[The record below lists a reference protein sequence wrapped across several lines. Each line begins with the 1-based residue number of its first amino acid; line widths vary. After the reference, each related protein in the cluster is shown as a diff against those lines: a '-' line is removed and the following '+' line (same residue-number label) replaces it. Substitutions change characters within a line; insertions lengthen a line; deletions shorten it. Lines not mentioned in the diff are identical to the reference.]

1 MSISNVT
8 VLIPAYK
15 PELRL
20 VGMVRELTAQGT
32 RVVVVD
38 DGSGPE
44 FAGVFATLRLMG
56 NTVILRH
63 VVNLGKGAALKT
75 GLNHIACDACGCV
88 GVVTA
93 DADGQHAVEDVL
105 AVAES
110 LAADP
115 QDLILGVRG
124 FEGELPLRSRVGNAL
139 TRHVMRW
146 IMGQKV
152 SDTQT
157 GLRGIPMAM
166 IPRLLVIPHQGYE
179 FELEMLLVCKYEG
192 IRIREVGIETIY
204 LDGNRSSHFNPLLDS
219 FRIYFVLLRFSFVSL
234 ISAVLDNAVFAAFFT
249 CWPNLGAA
257 QITGRVLATLFN
269 FWGNRNTVF
278 RSREQITRTLP
289 KYLLLVVVSG
299 AMSYGMIRLLTR
311 SGAMEV
317 YWAKILA
324 ETILFFANFVVQRD
338 FVFPRRQQ
346 KLLEKG
352 ACAERH
358 LVQWLVQDPEQADCS
373 CPANMHPEGE
383 RHRIAPGTPKRRSF
397 DGT

>member
-1 MSISNVT
+1 MGRSGVVI
-8 VLIPAYK
+8 LIPAYR
-15 PELRL
+15 PERRL
-20 VGMVRELTAQGT
+20 VDLVQELTDAGA

-44 FAGVFATLRLMG
+44 FAELFAALRRVG
-56 NTVILRH
+56 DTVILRH

-75 GLNHIACDACGCV
+75 GLNHIACDAGDCV

-93 DADGQHAVEDVL
+93 DADGQHSVADVL
-105 AVAES
+105 AVAEA
-110 LAADP
+110 LAANP
-115 QDLILGVRG
+115 HSLILGVRR
-124 FEGELPLRSRVGNAL
+124 FEGDLPLRSRLGNAA
-139 TRHVMRW
+139 TRQLLRW

-157 GLRGIPMAM
+157 GLRGIPLAM
-166 IPRLLVIPHQGYE
+166 IPRLLVIRHQGYE
-179 FELEMLLVCKYEG
+179 YELEMLLVCKYEG
-192 IRIREVGIETIY
+192 IRIREVAIQTIY

-234 ISAVLDNAVFAAFFT
+234 ISAVLDNLVFAAFFM

-257 QITGRVLATLFN
+257 QIAGRVLATLFN

-278 RSREQITRTLP
+278 RSKEQITRTLP

-299 AMSYGMIRLLTR
+299 AMSYGLIRLLTR
-311 SGAMEV
+311 SGAMDV

-338 FVFPRRQQ
+338 FVFPRVPRSV
-346 KLLEKG
+346 G
-352 ACAERH
+352 
-358 LVQWLVQDPEQADCS
+358 VQRETVRGTE
-373 CPANMHPEGE
+373 
-383 RHRIAPGTPKRRSF
+383 PGDIRST
-397 DGT
+397 GP

>member
-1 MSISNVT
+1 MSGSDVII
-8 VLIPAYK
+8 LIPAYK
-15 PELRL
+15 PGPRL
-20 VGMVRELTAQGT
+20 VDFVEALKATDA

-44 FAGVFATLRLMG
+44 FQELFAALRRAGE
-56 NTVILRH
+56 TVILRH

-75 GLNHIACDACGCV
+75 GLNYIACEAADCV

-93 DADGQHAVEDVL
+93 DADGQHTVEDVM

-110 LAADP
+110 LTAHP
-115 QDLILGVRG
+115 QSLILGVRG
-124 FEGELPLRSRVGNAL
+124 FEGDLPLRSRLGNAL

-157 GLRGIPMAM
+157 GLRGIPLEM
-166 IPRLLVIPHQGYE
+166 IPRLVLIPHQGYE

-192 IRIREVGIETIY
+192 IRIRETGIQTIY

-219 FRIYFVLLRFSFVSL
+219 FRIYFVLLRFTFVSL
-234 ISAVLDNAVFAAFFT
+234 ISAVLDNVVFAAAFL
-249 CWPNLGAA
+249 CWPNVAVA
-257 QITGRVLATLFN
+257 QVAGRVLATLFN

-278 RSREQITRTLP
+278 RSKEQVTRTLP
-289 KYLLLVVVSG
+289 KYLLLVAASG
-299 AMSYGMIRLLTR
+299 AMSYGLIQVFSR
-311 SGAMEV
+311 SGVMDV
-317 YWAKILA
+317 YIAKILA

-352 ACAERH
+352 TGSATTT
-358 LVQWLVQDPEQADCS
+358 P
-373 CPANMHPEGE
+373 PAQGPAG
-383 RHRIAPGTPKRRSF
+383 R
-397 DGT
+397 

>member
-1 MSISNVT
+1 MSISGAII
-8 VLIPAYK
+8 LIPAYK
-15 PELRL
+15 PEARL
-20 VGMVRELTAQGT
+20 VGFVRELTAQGA
-32 RVVVVD
+32 RVVVVN

-44 FAGVFATLRLMG
+44 FAGLFEALRRVG
-56 NTVILRH
+56 DTVILNH

-75 GLNHIACDACGCV
+75 GLNHIAYEAGGCV

-93 DADGQHAVEDVL
+93 DADGQHRVADVV
-105 AVAES
+105 AVAEA
-110 LAADP
+110 LVANP
-115 QDLILGVRG
+115 QNLILGVRG
-124 FEGELPLRSRVGNAL
+124 FEGELPLRSRVGNAA
-139 TRHVMRW
+139 TRQIMRW

-157 GLRGIPMAM
+157 GLRGIPLAM

-179 FELEMLLVCKYEG
+179 FELEMLLVCRYEG
-192 IRIREVGIETIY
+192 IRIREVGIQTIY
-204 LDGNRSSHFNPLLDS
+204 LDDNRSSHFNPLLDS
-219 FRIYFVLLRFSFVSL
+219 FRIYFVLLRFGFVSL
-234 ISAVLDNAVFAAFFT
+234 ISAVLDNLVFAAVFA

-278 RSREQITRTLP
+278 RSKEQITRTLP

-299 AMSYGMIRLLTR
+299 AMSYGLIRLLSR

-338 FVFPRRQQ
+338 FVFPRVLRS
-346 KLLEKG
+346 
-352 ACAERH
+352 
-358 LVQWLVQDPEQADCS
+358 V
-373 CPANMHPEGE
+373 EGRRE
-383 RHRIAPGTPKRRSF
+383 AGRGTKSGDVRSI
-397 DGT
+397 GP

>member
-1 MSISNVT
+1 MGVSGVVI
-8 VLIPAYK
+8 LIPAFK
-15 PELRL
+15 PEPRL
-20 VGMVRELTAQGT
+20 VDFVQELTVAGA

-44 FAGVFATLRLMG
+44 FAELFAALQRVG
-56 NTVILRH
+56 ETVILQH
-63 VVNLGKGAALKT
+63 VINLGKGAALKT
-75 GLNHIACDACGCV
+75 GLNHIACDAGGCV

-93 DADGQHAVEDVL
+93 DADGQHTVEDVL

-110 LAADP
+110 LTANP
-115 QDLILGVRG
+115 QSLILGVRG
-124 FEGELPLRSRVGNAL
+124 FEGELPLRSRLGNAV

-192 IRIREVGIETIY
+192 IRIRETGIQTVY

-219 FRIYFVLLRFSFVSL
+219 FRIYFVLLRFTFVSL
-234 ISAVLDNAVFAAFFT
+234 ISAVLDNLVFAAVFA

-278 RSREQITRTLP
+278 RSKEQITPDAAKVPASGGGVRSDELWVDPAVYSVGCDGCLRGQDSGGDDPLLHEFCRAARLRVHQGAASGFGRPVRKFLYAAWTGFWEPNDTEGLP
-289 KYLLLVVVSG
+289 APRDGEVFRG
-299 AMSYGMIRLLTR
+299 AGGLRR
-311 SGAMEV
+311 RRGALC
-317 YWAKILA
+317 W
-324 ETILFFANFVVQRD
+324 
-338 FVFPRRQQ
+338 
-346 KLLEKG
+346 
-352 ACAERH
+352 
-358 LVQWLVQDPEQADCS
+358 
-373 CPANMHPEGE
+373 
-383 RHRIAPGTPKRRSF
+383 
-397 DGT
+397 

>member
-1 MSISNVT
+1 MNLSGVVI
-8 VLIPAYK
+8 LIPAYQ
-15 PELRL
+15 PERTL
-20 VGMVRELTAQGT
+20 VDFVRELTAIGA

-44 FAGVFATLRLMG
+44 YADVFAAVRQG
-56 NTVILRH
+56 DQTVLLRH

-75 GLNHIACDACGCV
+75 GLNFIACELGGCI

-93 DADGQHAVEDVL
+93 DADGQHTVADVL

-110 LAADP
+110 LTANP
-115 QDLILGVRG
+115 QSLILGVRG
-124 FEGELPLRSRVGNAL
+124 FEGELPLRSRLGNAL
-139 TRHVMRW
+139 TRHAMRW

-192 IRIREVGIETIY
+192 IRIRETGIQTIY
-204 LDGNRSSHFNPLLDS
+204 LDDNRSSHFNPLLDS
-219 FRIYFVLLRFSFVSL
+219 FRIYFVLLRFTFVSL
-234 ISAVLDNAVFAAFFT
+234 ISAVLDNLVFAAVFA

-278 RSREQITRTLP
+278 RSKEQITRTLP
-289 KYLLLVVVSG
+289 KYLLLVAVSG
-299 AMSYGMIRLLTR
+299 AMSYGLIRLFSL
-311 SGAMEV
+311 SGVMDV
-317 YWAKILA
+317 YVAKILA

-338 FVFPRRQQ
+338 FVFPRPQPW
-346 KLLEKG
+346 LPETGTG
-352 ACAERH
+352 AATT
-358 LVQWLVQDPEQADCS
+358 
-373 CPANMHPEGE
+373 
-383 RHRIAPGTPKRRSF
+383 TPVDQHSA
-397 DGT
+397 GP